1 MADLAETS
9 TGSCLPS
16 MRQGSQRTA
25 SPIEEIAKLAAK
37 AKFDAFFVGSV
48 FRKVTYPIGHR
59 HFAKNPNP
67 TKKARIWARRSF
79 AIPSDKKRRR
89 HKSIFIIHIVLSFPS
104 FFLLIASKDF
114 AGALSRYFDGV
125 TKKGFS
131 VMTVIGSFGLS
142 YYSCISYHTFNSRG

>member
-79 AIPSDKKRRR
+79 AIPSICLNASSMANVSLGRDN
-89 HKSIFIIHIVLSFPS
+89 LSS
-104 FFLLIASKDF
+104 EKL
-114 AGALSRYFDGV
+114 Y
-125 TKKGFS
+125 TQ
-131 VMTVIGSFGLS
+131 T
-142 YYSCISYHTFNSRG
+142 T